1 MILGLLLYKRMYINL
16 TNDRDIY
23 IYIYD
28 DMIDRWSDK
37 TRDDYLEGII
47 HVDE

>member
-1 MILGLLLYKRMYINL
+1 MILVFLLYKRMYINL
-16 TNDRDIY
+16 TTDDRDIY
-23 IYIYD
+23 S

-37 TRDDYLEGII
+37 TRDDYQEGII